1 MVLGFCYRV
10 QQTRQVVQLCAQQS
24 EDREEPARWL
34 RPPCFLTG
42 SIATV
47 SLIGALI
54 STVCSEFSESH
65 GWHEQGE
72 ERELLMV
79 PAWIMQANK
88 EPETD
93 NQNQRTH
100 EWFSRPF
107 PLYHTRLSLLGSTTV
122 ACRHHQHRPP
132 LTLDPLTCVICG
144 VEFNSWIKLEKGD
157 EHGRR

>member
-24 EDREEPARWL
+24 EDSEKSQPDGSVHHVFSPVPLPQSVWLEPL
-34 RPPCFLTG
+34 
-42 SIATV
+42 SQQ
-47 SLIGALI
+47 
-54 STVCSEFSESH
+54 SEFSESH

-72 ERELLMV
+72 ERKLLMV

-100 EWFSRPF
+100 EWSSRPF
-107 PLYHTRLSLLGSTTV
+107 PLYHARLSLLGSTTV
-122 ACRHHQHRPP
+122 ACCHHQHRPP

-144 VEFNSWIKLEKGD
+144 VEFNSWIKLEEGD